1 METETGCPPRSQCD
15 LQAYSLH
22 AHPVFPTKYRRG
34 VFTGDLLSR
43 GEYIM
48 IKVAVSCGGARRDGR
63 LSRLPLSIIRE
74 YIENQKRPDQRPGG
88 EREAIPPGRERPGF
102 LAKSR

>member
-1 METETGCPPRSQCD
+1 M
-15 LQAYSLH
+15 
-22 AHPVFPTKYRRG
+22 
-34 VFTGDLLSR
+34 FTDDLLSR
-43 GEYIM
+43 CEYIM
-48 IKVAVSCGGARRDGR
+48 IKVAASCGGARRDGR

-102 LAKSR
+102 LAIPLNQAECEEAGPKHQTVVD